1 MFQIKSIKNVNIV
14 VNTTLSHKFLLVQ
27 PVSLTGDPRDQAL
40 FFFGESSKVCGQ
52 NEREEE
58 TRDRQLVQRKI
69 KMRQNRSVISPVT
82 RKRNA

>member
-40 FFFGESSKVCGQ
+40 FFFSGKAQKFADRTKGKRRRVIASWSNEKSK
-52 NEREEE
+52 
-58 TRDRQLVQRKI
+58 
-69 KMRQNRSVISPVT
+69 
-82 RKRNA
+82 